1 MKFKIE
7 DNKNIKTGIE
17 NQTNN
22 NQGTKQKTL
31 SQLESKG
38 S

>member
-7 DNKNIKTGIE
+7 DNKKKIKTGIE
-17 NQTNN
+17 NQNNN

-31 SQLESKG
+31 NPLL
-38 S
+38 

>member
-7 DNKNIKTGIE
+7 DDKKIRTGIK

-22 NQGTKQKTL
+22 NQGTKQKPL
-31 SQLESKG
+31 NQLESKG

>member
-7 DNKNIKTGIE
+7 DNKKIKTGIE